1 VIELSLAAMIRSTL
15 LKMHK
20 FEEVEFNWPC
30 HGKEGRKEGI
40 KFSGGGSKTFAQG
53 KFTQLDGMSEH
64 KHNYYCLEDSFTD
77 ARRRR
82 S

>member
-20 FEEVEFNWPC
+20 FEEIEFNWPC
-30 HGKEGRKEGI
+30 HEKEGRKEGM
-40 KFSGGGSKTFAQG
+40 KFSGGDSKTFAQDELRSWMG
-53 KFTQLDGMSEH
+53 CRSRIIIMVLRTALLM
-64 KHNYYCLEDSFTD
+64 
-77 ARRRR
+77 RR